1 MTLDLGPTA
10 PTTGF
15 PACRDSNRK
24 LLTDVNN
31 PGAVRRTSPQTRP
44 ALSTGSG

>member
-15 PACRDSNRK
+15 PACRDSLRK
-24 LLTDVNN
+24 LLTDED
-31 PGAVRRTSPQTRP
+31 PGPV
-44 ALSTGSG
+44 L